1 MRPSLLLLRSCIKF
15 SEAGADLGLWDL
27 KSLRF
32 EQVDRNPISWQSLS
46 LEPQHWPSSVSAA
59 EAPGAAAAPQ
69 LCTWKGRTAAP
80 WLLLP
85 SLEDLSRCS
94 IPKNYHGETGKCQRA
109 HCSET
114 EAEGVEGSG
123 CSGGAGGAAVAMLRS
138 QAGDIRCCLLLK
150 TFDPE

>member
-1 MRPSLLLLRSCIKF
+1 MRPSLLILRSCIKF

-69 LCTWKGRTAAP
+69 LCMWKGRTAAP
-80 WLLLP
+80 WLLLALLRG
-85 SLEDLSRCS
+85 SLRVLH
-94 IPKNYHGETGKCQRA
+94 PKK
-109 HCSET
+109 
-114 EAEGVEGSG
+114 
-123 CSGGAGGAAVAMLRS
+123 L
-138 QAGDIRCCLLLK
+138 
-150 TFDPE
+150 PW